1 MIEYKGFIGHFKF
14 DETKNMFYGR
24 VANTHDLI
32 IFQGKSVKE
41 TERNFRSAIDE
52 QLAWR
57 KKYGKKPQKPFSLE

>member
-57 KKYGKKPQKPFSLE
+57 KKYGKKPEKPFSLE

>member
-14 DETKNMFYGR
+14 DETKSMFYGR

-41 TERNFRSAIDE
+41 TKLNFQDAIDE
-52 QLAWR
+52 HLT
-57 KKYGKKPQKPFSLE
+57 

>member
-41 TERNFRSAIDE
+41 IKQHFQDAIE
-52 QLAWR
+52 EHIVWR
-57 KKYGKKPQKPFSLE
+57 KKYGEKPEKPSSLK